1 MTLLIAACAFF
12 LFIHFAISGTRWRDV
27 LVARL
32 GEQPYRGA
40 FSLASLLG
48 LVWMIYAYRRAPA
61 IELWG
66 PQPGLR
72 PLVFALVFVAV
83 LFVVIGLSSPG
94 PTSVGAEGKLAQG
107 EAAVRGITR
116 ITRHPF
122 LWGIALWAF
131 AHLLVNGD
139 VASVLLFGTLLLL
152 ALAGPAAID
161 AKRRRRY
168 GEQWQQFA
176 RRTSNVPFAAIAAG
190 RNSLAPALA
199 EIGLVR
205 SGIAVVVYVL
215 LFVLHGPV
223 LGAPLR

>member
-1 MTLLIAACAFF
+1 MTSLIAACAYF
-12 LFIHFAISGTRWRDV
+12 LFIHFAISGTRWRDA

-40 FSLASLLG
+40 FSLASLAGLG
-48 LVWMIYAYRRAPA
+48 WMVYAYRRAPT
-61 IELWG
+61 IPLWG
-66 PQPGLR
+66 MNLGLR
-72 PLVFALVFVAV
+72 PLVFAVVFVAV

-139 VASVLLFGTLLLL
+139 VASVVLFGTLLLL
-152 ALAGPAAID
+152 ALAGTAAID
-161 AKRRRRY
+161 GKRSRRF

-176 RRTSNVPFAAIAAG
+176 AHTSNVPFAAMVSG

-199 EIGLVR
+199 EIGLAR
-205 SGIAVVVYVL
+205 PAIAVVVYAL

-223 LGAPLR
+223 IGAPLR

>member
-1 MTLLIAACAFF
+1 MALLIAACAFF
-12 LFIHFAISGTRWRDV
+12 LFIHFAVSGTRWRDV

-32 GEQPYRGA
+32 GERAYRGA
-40 FSLASLLG
+40 FSLASLAG

-66 PQPGLR
+66 QPLSLR

-107 EAAVRGITR
+107 EAAVRGVTR

-122 LWGIALWAF
+122 LWGVALWAF
-131 AHLLVNGD
+131 GHLLVNGD

-152 ALAGPAAID
+152 ALAGTAAID

-176 RRTSNVPFAAIAAG
+176 RRTSDVPFAAIAAG

-199 EIGLVR
+199 EIGLMR
-205 SGIAVVVYVL
+205 IAIAVVVYVL

-223 LGAPLR
+223 IGAPLR

>member
-1 MTLLIAACAFF
+1 MASLIAACAFF
-12 LFIHFAISGTRWRDV
+12 LFIHFAISGTRVRDA

-32 GEQPYRGA
+32 GERAYRGA
-40 FSLASLLG
+40 FSVASLVG
-48 LVWMIYAYRRAPA
+48 LVWMVYAYAHAPT

-66 PQPGLR
+66 RHPGLR

-94 PTSVGAEGKLAQG
+94 PTSAGAEGKLAQG

-122 LWGIALWAF
+122 LWGVALWAF

-152 ALAGPAAID
+152 ALAGTVAID
-161 AKRRRRY
+161 AKRRRHF

-176 RRTSNVPFAAIAAG
+176 RRTSDVPFVAIAAG
-190 RNSLAPALA
+190 RNTLAPALA

-205 SGIAVVVYVL
+205 VGIAVVVYAL

-223 LGAPLR
+223 IGAPLR